1 MDKEIWN
8 HNKLFSRIDTEWW
21 IYDNFFESYRLNE
34 NETIEALNNGTITF
48 EELESDF
55 INWCEN

>member
-1 MDKEIWN
+1 MAKEIWN

-21 IYDNFFESYRLNE
+21 LYDNFFESYRLNE
-34 NETIEALNNGTITF
+34 NETIEALNNGTITI